1 MANSK
6 KYEMTDEEKLALLE
20 KLLADGVLEI
30 PKDKEKT
37 GFYAGDL
44 KPSEKFQIRE
54 QEPAEQPRAKRPE
67 PEELVKNPRTTAPS
81 YQVITTDKLT
91 NFLFDREHYQTL
103 IKEGAIGVKVGY
115 NKKEPVITT
124 LKAVNWKPLNWNTE
138 INPLTG
144 FDHEVLDAV
153 NTLYKAGNK
162 VLTGD
167 QVYRCIIG
175 KPKGSGKPSPKM
187 ADDIENTMIDL
198 MTRWVEIDATN
209 EAEKMH
215 GYQFDNVNIKAPII
229 SGISVTIEAG
239 GRRVNGFKIDRLT
252 LLNDYAEIK
261 SQIDSSLRI
270 EINATPISKNKNS
283 IELQNHLKRRILAI
297 KSGGTSNVINV
308 ENLLDKLGIVKT
320 GEKMTPAN
328 RKKKAKTLD
337 NIKKILDYWET
348 VPTKDGKQFIAGYKI
363 HGKKPIKSIEII
375 F

>member
-1 MANSK
+1 MPSK
-6 KYEMTDEEKLALLE
+6 KNRYEMTSEEKLALFE

-30 PKDKEKT
+30 PKDKDGNEKT
-37 GFYAGDL
+37 GFYADEL
-44 KPSEKFQIRE
+44 KPSKGGKE
-54 QEPAEQPRAKRPE
+54 AEQK
-67 PEELVKNPRTTAPS
+67 ELVKNPKTAVPS
-81 YQVITTDKLT
+81 HQVTTTDKLT
-91 NFLFDREHYQTL
+91 NVLFDMEHSQKL
-103 IKEGAIGVKVGY
+103 IKDGAIIVNVG
-115 NKKEPVITT
+115 NKKHPVFTT
-124 LKAVNWKPLNWNTE
+124 LRAVNWKPLNWNTE

-261 SQIDSSLRI
+261 NQIDSSLRI
-270 EINATPISKNKNS
+270 EMNATPISKNKNN
-283 IELQNHLKRRILAI
+283 IELQNRLKRRILAI
-297 KSGGTSNVINV
+297 RSGGTSNVINV
-308 ENLLDKLGIVKT
+308 ENLLDKLGIVKP

-348 VPTKDGKQFIAGYKI
+348 VPYKDGKPFIAGYKI
-363 HGKKPIKSIEII
+363 HGKSPIKSIEII

>member
-1 MANSK
+1 MPSK
-6 KYEMTDEEKLALLE
+6 KNRHEMTSEEKLALFE

-30 PKDKEKT
+30 PKDKDGNEKT
-37 GFYAGDL
+37 GFYADEL
-44 KPSEKFQIRE
+44 KPSKGKKE
-54 QEPAEQPRAKRPE
+54 AEQK
-67 PEELVKNPRTTAPS
+67 ELVKNPKTAVPS
-81 YQVITTDKLT
+81 HQAITTDKLT
-91 NFLFDREHYQTL
+91 NVLFDMELSQKL
-103 IKEGAIGVKVGY
+103 IKEGAISVNVG
-115 NKKEPVITT
+115 NKKRPVLTT
-124 LKAVNWKPLNWNTE
+124 LRAVNWKPLNWNTE

-175 KPKGSGKPSPKM
+175 KPKGSGKPYPKM

-198 MTRWVEIDATN
+198 MTRWVEIDATD

-215 GYQFDNVNIKAPII
+215 GYHFDNVNIKAPII

-239 GRRVNGFKIDRLT
+239 GKRVNGFKIDRLT

-261 SQIDSSLRI
+261 KQIDSSLPV
-270 EINATPISKNKNS
+270 EINATPINKNKNS

-308 ENLLDKLGIVKT
+308 ENLLDKLGIIEKGKKLTQVEKNKKT
-320 GEKMTPAN
+320 
-328 RKKKAKTLD
+328 KTLD

-348 VPTKDGKQFIAGYKI
+348 VPTKDGKPFITGYKI
-363 HGKKPIKSIEII
+363 HGKRPIKSIEII